1 MDELAVQNLGESD
14 FLGGKFG
21 QSFGDLIKALQASG
35 QGGSDGRAIIP
46 EDLEV
51 EAYSVLWRDG
61 HLKLLR
67 QLPIIRAR
75 AITHEYTQITDYT
88 GVDTEGFMRDG
99 GTPNSY
105 EFASQRNTEQIRPIG
120 ERSSVTGMMAAVDVI
135 RALGASDAISIQRT
149 TKLLGLQ
156 QKMIRALYF
165 ANTLGL
171 GATSTTKFRGM
182 EQIITE
188 DSDAANII
196 NATGNTVRQD
206 DFDSAAA
213 AVVDSFGELTHI
225 NMANKALQNYGKTI
239 ANVRNVQ
246 GIAQNITGAGYAG
259 VRINAVRHAFGES
272 ELVGDTFLG
281 PKYSRYKHAP
291 VYTTPKNP
299 KPENAPSQPAIILDA
314 KLTVGADAA
323 SEFTATDAAEFGTYY
338 YAFTADNTHDVS
350 KDKTGESEAR
360 FAGTG
365 GAATG
370 QAVAAGE
377 AVTIELVATP
387 VTGVSSYR
395 VYRAIKSSSAEAD
408 FQFIGEV
415 AQAGAGATTFKDLNT
430 VISHTKDSAGIVEP
444 TTVAFGLT
452 LPTFRDVTKAGAQMK
467 LQYPV
472 DTPDAVK
479 RVDLSAIFPRAQ
491 AIIGDVASDELL
503 LWYGAIEI
511 PYPNRVVLI
520 KNIGNRNL

>member
-1 MDELAVQNLGESD
+1 MDELAVQNFGESD

-46 EDLEV
+46 EDLEI
-51 EAYSVLWRDG
+51 EAYSVLWREG

-67 QLPIIRAR
+67 QLPIIRAK

-88 GVDTEGFMRDG
+88 GVDTEGFLRDG
-99 GTPNSY
+99 GTPNSF

-171 GATSTTKFRGM
+171 GATATTKFRGM

-188 DSDAANII
+188 DADAQNIV
-196 NATGNTVRQD
+196 NASGNTLRQD
-206 DFDSAAA
+206 DFDASAA
-213 AVVDSFGELTHI
+213 AVVDSFGELTHF
-225 NMANKALQNYGKTI
+225 NMSNEALKNYGKTI

-246 GIAQNITGAGYAG
+246 GIGQNITGAGYAG

-272 ELVGDTFLG
+272 DLVGDTFLG
-281 PKYSRYKHAP
+281 PKYSRYKSAP
-291 VYTTPKNP
+291 AYTTPRNP
-299 KPENAPSQPAIILDA
+299 QPENAPSQPAIILDA
-314 KLTVGADAA
+314 KLVAAADAA
-323 SEFTATDAAEFGTYY
+323 SEFTATDVAEFGTYY
-338 YAFTADNTHDVS
+338 YAFTADNTHDVT
-350 KDKTGESEAR
+350 KDKSGESVVR

-365 GAATG
+365 GTAVG
-370 QAVAAGE
+370 VAVAAGE
-377 AVTIELVATP
+377 KVTIELVPAP

-395 VYRAIKSSSAEAD
+395 VYRAIKSSSTEAD

-415 AQAGAGATTFKDLNT
+415 AQGAGATSFVDLNT
-430 VISHTKDSAGIVEP
+430 TISHTKDSAGLIIP
-444 TTVAFGLT
+444 TTIAFGLT
-452 LPTFRDVTKAGAQMK
+452 LPTYRDVTKEGARMK
-467 LQYPV
+467 LQYPI

-520 KNIGNRNL
+520 RNIGNRNL